1 MSLNWT
7 LRQIFKNVKKYL
19 KLIYDKIAE
28 GGKIRNKCQWY
39 EESEKSTNVFL
50 NLERKQSFKVLV
62 RKTTRFFISNF
73 IFSDNVGVA

>member
-7 LRQIFKNVKKYL
+7 LRQILKNVKKYL